1 MGLPR
6 QVDAAYRAEVRVG
19 KPNREFPF
27 AVVFVTVT
35 AAVFMSNL
43 DLWVANVALDS
54 IGQDFA
60 GSTLSGLSWV
70 LNAYAIA
77 LAALLVVAGRTGDR
91 HGHRPVFLAGIALFT
106 LGSALC
112 ALSPNLPVLI
122 AARGLQAAG
131 AAAQLPASLALLL
144 AAAPANRRTEAARN
158 WSAVGG
164 LAAAMGPVLGG
175 LLVQVD
181 WRWVFLI
188 NIPVGIAT
196 LVAGVLVLPRPAA
209 RGAERRPDLIGAAL
223 LTVAIGALTGSLVQA
238 PLWGWASGA
247 TLGLLA
253 LAVLAA
259 ALFVRRCATHPAP
272 LLELPLLRIRR
283 FAIAN
288 VATFVFSISFSIMLV
303 SNALWCQ
310 NVWHY
315 SALQTG
321 LAMTPGPALV
331 PLVTVGSARA
341 VRRCG
346 GGPVACVGSLLF
358 LAAML
363 WRVGFAGPEP
373 DYLRD
378 LLPSMVLSGVG
389 VGLAI
394 STLIGAGATALPAH
408 RVATGSA
415 VVNAGRQVAANL
427 GVATL
432 VTLLGTSVEPA
443 ALREAFVKG
452 WWLGAALA
460 LVAAALSLAL
470 PRGSGDGSADGSG
483 DSRSALSRRRPAAG
497 SPRRRAA
504 PAADSS
510 RTATS

>member
-1 MGLPR
+1 
-6 QVDAAYRAEVRVG
+6 
-19 KPNREFPF
+19 
-27 AVVFVTVT
+27 

-91 HGHRPVFLAGIALFT
+91 RGHRPVFLAGIALFT

-112 ALSPNLPVLI
+112 ALAPNLPVLI
-122 AARGLQAAG
+122 AARALQAAG

-144 AAAPANRRTEAARN
+144 AAAPVNRRTEAARN

-164 LAAAMGPVLGG
+164 LAAALGPVLGG
-175 LLVQVD
+175 VLVQVD

-196 LVAGVLVLPRPAA
+196 LIAGALMLPRPAP
-209 RGAERRPDLIGAAL
+209 RGAERRPDLVGAAL
-223 LTVAIGALTGSLVQA
+223 LMVAIAALTGSLVQA
-238 PLWGWASGA
+238 PHWGWASGA

-288 VATFVFSISFSIMLV
+288 VANFVFGISFSIMLV

-331 PLVTVGSARA
+331 PLVTVASGRA
-341 VRRCG
+341 VRRFG
-346 GGPVACVGSLLF
+346 GGPVACLGSLLF
-358 LAAML
+358 MAAML
-363 WRVGFAGPEP
+363 WRVWFAGPEP
-373 DYLRD
+373 DYVRD
-378 LLPSMVLSGVG
+378 LLPSMLLSGIG

-394 STLIGAGATALPAH
+394 STLVGVAATALPAH

-427 GVATL
+427 GVAAL
-432 VTLLGTSVEPA
+432 VTLLGTSLDPA
-443 ALREAFVKG
+443 VLRGAFVQG
-452 WWLGAALA
+452 WWLGAGLA

-470 PRGSGDGSADGSG
+470 PRASADGPADAG
-483 DSRSALSRRRPAAG
+483 LSRSRTADG

>member
-1 MGLPR
+1 
-6 QVDAAYRAEVRVG
+6 ARA
-19 KPNREFPF
+19 
-27 AVVFVTVT
+27 
-35 AAVFMSNL
+35 
-43 DLWVANVALDS
+43 
-54 IGQDFA
+54 
-60 GSTLSGLSWV
+60 
-70 LNAYAIA
+70 
-77 LAALLVVAGRTGDR
+77 
-91 HGHRPVFLAGIALFT
+91 
-106 LGSALC
+106 
-112 ALSPNLPVLI
+112 
-122 AARGLQAAG
+122 LQAGG

-196 LVAGVLVLPRPAA
+196 LVAGALVLPRPAP
-209 RGAERRPDLIGAAL
+209 RGTERRPDLIGAAL

-238 PLWGWASGA
+238 PHWGWASTA

-253 LAVLAA
+253 LAVLASV
-259 ALFVRRCATHPAP
+259 LFVRRCAIHPAP

-288 VATFVFSISFSIMLV
+288 VAAFVFSISFSIMLV

-310 NVWHY
+310 DVWHY

-341 VRRCG
+341 VRRFG

-363 WRVGFAGPEP
+363 WRVFLAGPEP

-378 LLPSMVLSGVG
+378 LLPSMLLSGAG

-427 GVATL
+427 GVAAL
-432 VTLLGTSVEPA
+432 VTLLGTTVDPA
-443 ALREAFVKG
+443 GLREAFIKG
-452 WWLGAALA
+452 WWLGAGLA
-460 LVAAALSLAL
+460 LVAAGLSLAL
-470 PRGSGDGSADGSG
+470 PRGNADGSG
-483 DSRSALSRRRPAAG
+483 DLEAAPEADPEADANRAGLGEEPVTGQAAAGWRSAR
-497 SPRRRAA
+497 
-504 PAADSS
+504 
-510 RTATS
+510 

>member
-1 MGLPR
+1 MGLLRVTRPG
-6 QVDAAYRAEVRVG
+6 YRSAVTVG
-19 KPNREFPF
+19 KSNREFPF

-54 IGQDFA
+54 IGEDFA
-60 GSTLSGLSWV
+60 GSSLSGLSWV
-70 LNAYAIA
+70 LNAYAIV

-91 HGHRPVFLAGIALFT
+91 HGHRPVFLGGVALFT

-112 ALSPNLPVLI
+112 AAAPNLPVLI
-122 AARGLQAAG
+122 AARALQAAG

-144 AAAPANRRTEAARN
+144 TAAPAHRRTEAARN

-188 NIPVGIAT
+188 NIPIGIVT
-196 LVAGVLVLPRPAA
+196 LVVGARVLPRPAA
-209 RGAERRPDLIGAAL
+209 VTTERRPDLIGAAL
-223 LTVAIGALTGSLVQA
+223 LTVSIAALTGSLVQA
-238 PLWGWASGA
+238 PQWGWANA
-247 TLGLLA
+247 RTLGLLI
-253 LAVLAA
+253 LAVAA
-259 ALFVRRCATHPAP
+259 AAVFVRRCATHPAP

-283 FAIAN
+283 FAVAN
-288 VATFVFSISFSIMLV
+288 VATFAFSISFSIMLV

-310 NVWHY
+310 NVWHF

-331 PLVTVGSARA
+331 PLVTIGSARA
-341 VRRCG
+341 VRRFG
-346 GGPVACVGSLLF
+346 GGPVAAVGALLF
-358 LAAML
+358 MTAML
-363 WRVGFAGPEP
+363 WRVAFAEPRP
-373 DYLRD
+373 DYVRD
-378 LLPSMVLSGVG
+378 LLPSMVLSGIG
-389 VGLAI
+389 VGLAL

-415 VVNAGRQVAANL
+415 VVNAGRQVAANF

-432 VTLLGTSVEPA
+432 VTLLGTSTDPA
-443 ALREAFVKG
+443 VLRESFIRG
-452 WWLGAALA
+452 WWVGAALA
-460 LVAAALSLAL
+460 LVAAALSLTL
-470 PRGSGDGSADGSG
+470 PRANDALGADGAQPAPG
-483 DSRSALSRRRPAAG
+483 SRSVGARVPFGSTNPAELG
-497 SPRRRAA
+497 
-504 PAADSS
+504 
-510 RTATS
+510 